1 MQLSE
6 FLNLASGGTKYQ
18 KGMFSPTPEQIEYL
32 VGQAFGGIGRES
44 MKLATTIEKTVSGEE
59 LPIYKIPLYGRF
71 VGETKG
77 SAAESSRFY
86 KNIEELNGMDLEI
99 KGRREN
105 REPTRDFMLENPE
118 ARLLPM
124 ANKTYKAIQSLRK
137 RRTQLLERNASREAV
152 QRVEEA
158 ITKRMKILN
167 DRIKSIKDK

>member
-1 MQLSE
+1 
-6 FLNLASGGTKYQ
+6 
-18 KGMFSPTPEQIEYL
+18 
-32 VGQAFGGIGRES
+32 
-44 MKLATTIEKTVSGEE
+44 
-59 LPIYKIPLYGRF
+59 
-71 VGETKG
+71 
-77 SAAESSRFY
+77 
-86 KNIEELNGMDLEI
+86 MDLEI

-105 REPTRDFMLENPE
+105 REPTRDFMLDNPE